1 MAVGMVQALVGR
13 VSFTGDLGYEI
24 WRRADDQ
31 RALYAALVGA
41 GEPLGLR
48 RVGGR
53 ARNTLRLE
61 KGFGTWAREYRP
73 IYGLEEAG
81 LERFVDWRKT
91 DFVGRDAADTAR
103 RNGASPL
110 RLVSFA
116 SRRSIRTAPAC
127 GPDRCREHRRA
138 DDSGFVMV
146 SLPLTGRDAFDP
158 TRLRGRYETLCCL
171 DRPDLDLR
179 VDRRMCRPSPV
190 PARFPPRS
198 VWSSLLPEL
207 RA

>member
-1 MAVGMVQALVGR
+1 MVQALVGR

-24 WRRADDQ
+24 WCRADDQ

-53 ARNTLRLE
+53 ALNALRLE
-61 KGFGTWAREYRP
+61 KRFGTWAREYRP
-73 IYGLEEAG
+73 IYGPEEAG

-91 DFVGRDAADTAR
+91 DFVGRDADDTAR
-103 RNGASPL
+103 RDGASPL

-116 SRRSIRTAPAC
+116 VEADGADAIGDEPVWHDGKVVGWVTSGGYGHSVGRSLALGYVPKDLASA
-127 GPDRCREHRRA
+127 G
-138 DDSGFVMV
+138 SGFEIETIGERRLATRLDV
-146 SLPLTGRDAFDP
+146 PAFDP
-158 TRLRGRYETLCCL
+158 DGI
-171 DRPDLDLR
+171 
-179 VDRRMCRPSPV
+179 RM
-190 PARFPPRS
+190 
-198 VWSSLLPEL
+198 